1 MPEKKM
7 PLSDGQALAGTTSDK
22 GTGNAVKHGDR
33 IASLGACK
41 QRSREMA
48 IYLRDNGTTPRQR
61 KLHKELRGCANY
73 LVFNHYYTR
82 DEIRLAKART
92 CKKHLVCPFCARA
105 RGAKLVEKQ
114 LERVGQVM
122 AENPKLIPAM
132 LTMTVKSRHDLQE
145 AFKHLMDSFR
155 KLQKRRRDWNEKGRG
170 YTEFAKINGAIFSV
184 EFTYSEEHG
193 WHPHIHAF
201 VLLDDYIDQKA
212 LADEWFSI
220 TGDSWGVDIRK
231 IKSKASNGDL
241 VDGIKEVFKYALK
254 FGDLSLEK
262 NLEAY
267 ETLIGKRL
275 LGSFGSLHGVKV
287 PEKLTDELLADLP
300 YIEMF
305 YKFAPQKGS
314 YELTDTSKQD
324 QAPKVE
330 DGPREYEAIPYGKEE
345 IQNCESPDQRPIRE
359 RDRFHRSQNPTGLCE
374 PRGHESNAPLSGH
387 SNVFRPPRTDGGS
400 GTDNP

>member
-33 IASLGACK
+33 IAALGACK

-132 LTMTVKSRHDLQE
+132 LTLTVKNGPDLME
-145 AFKHLMDSFR
+145 RFEHLIGAFR
-155 KLQKRRRDWNEKGRG
+155 TLQSRRRDWFKKGRG
-170 YTEFAKINGAIFSV
+170 YTEFAKINGAVFSV
-184 EFTYSEEHG
+184 EFTNKGNG
-193 WHPHIHAF
+193 WHPHLHAF
-201 VLLDDYIDQKA
+201 VLLDDYIDQAA
-212 LADEWFSI
+212 LSAEWERI
-220 TGDSWGVDIRK
+220 TGDSDVVDIRK
-231 IKSKASNGDL
+231 IKAKKTGTLA
-241 VDGIKEVFKYALK
+241 DGMAEVFKYALK
-254 FGDLSLEK
+254 FSDLSLEL

-287 PEKLTDELLADLP
+287 PEKLTDELLTDLP

-314 YELTDTSKQD
+314 YELTDTKKQD
-324 QAPKVE
+324 YDPRNDD
-330 DGPREYEAIPYGKEE
+330 DGTELELSRYEPVRRDQG
-345 IQNCESPDQRPIRE
+345 NGSPE
-359 RDRFHRSQNPTGLCE
+359 VCTHARSAGLPEC
-374 PRGHESNAPLSGH
+374 SNGH
-387 SNVFRPPRTDGGS
+387 SNHRNAERPDKPCPPPFTEADF
-400 GTDNP
+400 PY

>member
-1 MPEKKM
+1 MAEKKM

-33 IASLGACK
+33 IAALGACK
-41 QRSREMA
+41 QRSREMSRH
-48 IYLRDNGTTPRQR
+48 LRDNGTNPQHAR
-61 KLHKELRGCANY
+61 LHALMRGCANY
-73 LVFNHYYTR
+73 LVFNNYYTV
-82 DEIRLAKART
+82 DEIRLAKVRT
-92 CKKHLVCPFCARA
+92 CKKHLLCPFCARTRA
-105 RGAKLVEKQ
+105 AKLTEKQ
-114 LERVGQVM
+114 LERVSQVM
-122 AENPKLIPAM
+122 ADNPKLIPAM

-155 KLQKRRRDWNEKGRG
+155 KLQKRRRDWNEKARG
-170 YTEFAKINGAIFSV
+170 FTEFAKIHGAVFSV
-184 EFTYSEEHG
+184 EFTYSEQHG

-212 LADEWFSI
+212 LSDEWFSI

-267 ETLIGKRL
+267 ESLLGKRL

-287 PEKLTDELLADLP
+287 PEKDTDELLTDLP

-314 YELTDTSKQD
+314 YELTDTNKHEYDPRNDDDGTELELSRYEPVRRD
-324 QAPKVE
+324 QSN
-330 DGPREYEAIPYGKEE
+330 G
-345 IQNCESPDQRPIRE
+345 SPQVCAYAR
-359 RDRFHRSQNPTGLCE
+359 NPGLPEC
-374 PRGHESNAPLSGH
+374 SNGH
-387 SNVFRPPRTDGGS
+387 SHYRNAERPDKPCPPS
-400 GTDNP
+400 FSEAEMPY